1 MDTNKYARYIL
12 DSLQVKMGAQIV
24 RQEERRA
31 QTSQQLLD
39 AAAEVFT
46 RLGFQAATVDDVADA
61 AGRTKGA
68 VYANFGSKD
77 ALLLALLDRHLDD
90 QLAQIDRLLVE
101 SEGGDLFANL
111 RDASAE
117 QMGAGGSFGLLMLEF
132 WLYAARDAQA
142 RAALA
147 TRYGQV
153 RDRLAEAI
161 AERDASRGI
170 GDSRAPGDA
179 AALVLALDAGLFL
192 QHLIDPEAIT
202 ADLRVEAITAV
213 IDSTPHQ

>member
-1 MDTNKYARYIL
+1 M
-12 DSLQVKMGAQIV
+12 

-46 RLGFQAATVDDVADA
+46 RLGFQAAIVDDVADA

-90 QLAQIDRLLVE
+90 QLAQIDRILVE

-117 QMGAGGSFGLLMLEF
+117 QMGAGGSFGRLMLEF
-132 WLYAARDAQA
+132 WLYAARDPQA

-147 TRYGQV
+147 ARYGQV

-161 AERDASRGI
+161 AERDAARGI

-202 ADLRVEAITAV
+202 ADLRVEAIIAV
-213 IDSTPHQ
+213 IDPTPHQ